1 MILLL
6 WLSFTAHAGT
16 ALKFEDVQGIVAS
29 RMPLIM
35 EAMEKKRA
43 AEGVLEAQEGSFDHK
58 IKFKSMNQVEDKYDN
73 QVFETKLERQ
83 TPWMGSRMFVGH
95 RQGNGVFAAYDGKY
109 ETSSLGEL
117 FAGVDVPLLR
127 DRAIDEFRLNRLK
140 SSIQVQKAEA
150 DVQQKRLDVL
160 FKAAQVF
167 WKWTMAGQK
176 LRILESWVKQAEDR
190 QQFLEKKVR
199 AGDTSQIKLTD
210 NRRTLLKRQADVVKV
225 RRDFE
230 MASAEL
236 ALYINRTP
244 SLSEVKTE
252 IKLSEDKIGLP
263 QLSIRDQLPPFKLV
277 KLEEEILAQEREFAI
292 SQQLPDL
299 RLSVEGARDV
309 GVQSQAP
316 GGQDQLR
323 VGVMLEIP
331 LENRKGKGKRG
342 EIAGKKAA
350 LNYRREWLEREWE
363 ARIKQNAQALTTTR
377 QQLELQQSEVSDTS
391 KMARAELTR
400 FNQGDSDIFF
410 VNIREQDEAE
420 AQVRLI
426 ETEALHE
433 LMVAER
439 RLLDGQWLREINTA
453 RDSKKSIQ

>member
-1 MILLL
+1 MILVFFLCTSL
-6 WLSFTAHAGT
+6 NAATSLR
-16 ALKFEDVQGIVAS
+16 FENVQSIVSA

-35 EAMEKKRA
+35 EAIEKRRA
-43 AEGVLEAQEGSFDHK
+43 AEGELESQEGAFDHK
-58 IKFKSMNQVEDKYDN
+58 IKFKSMNQIEDKYDN

-127 DRAIDEFRLNRLK
+127 DRSIDEFRLNRLK
-140 SSIQVQKAEA
+140 AYIGVQKAEA
-150 DVQQKRLDVL
+150 EVQQKRLDIL

-176 LRILESWVKQAEDR
+176 LRILESWVKQAEER
-190 QQFLEKKVR
+190 QKFLEKKVK
-199 AGDTSQIKLTD
+199 AGDTSEIKLTD
-210 NRRTLLKRQADVVKV
+210 NRRTLLKRQADLVKV

-244 SLSEVKTE
+244 DISEVKTE
-252 IKLSEDKIGLP
+252 IKLSDDDIDLP
-263 QLSIRDQLPPFKLV
+263 PKAVRDQLPPFKLV
-277 KLEEEILAQEREFAI
+277 KLEEEILEQEREFAI

-299 RLSVEGARDV
+299 RLAVEGARDV

-323 VGVMLEIP
+323 VGLMIEIP
-331 LENRKGKGKRG
+331 LENRKGKGKRT
-342 EIAGKKAA
+342 EVAGKKAA
-350 LNYRREWLEREWE
+350 LNYRREWLEREWQ

-391 KMARAELTR
+391 KMAKAELTR

-410 VNIREQDEAE
+410 VNIREQDQAE
-420 AQVRLI
+420 AQIRLI

-439 RLLDGQWLREINTA
+439 RLLDGHWLSQFKSQV
-453 RDSKKSIQ
+453 DSKKM